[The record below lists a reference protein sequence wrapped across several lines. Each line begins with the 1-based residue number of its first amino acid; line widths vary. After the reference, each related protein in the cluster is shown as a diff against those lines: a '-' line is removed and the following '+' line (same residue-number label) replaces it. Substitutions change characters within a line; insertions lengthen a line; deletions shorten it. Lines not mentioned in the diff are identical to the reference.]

1 MTKGRDDSGHNFSEN
16 QEMGCLQKLLQ
27 MMCDPQG
34 AGFHGGEVC
43 HFITMVI
50 LPSEMVILPSKW

>member
-1 MTKGRDDSGHNFSEN
+1 
-16 QEMGCLQKLLQ
+16 MGCLQKLLQ

-34 AGFHGGEVC
+34 AGFHGGEVG

-50 LPSEMVILPSKW
+50 LPSEMVILPSTMGIGRMTTLW